1 MGLPIDLAMPLK
13 YIPKENLKFTY
24 TKFSILY
31 QYIYHDSSIYNVQS
45 GNAINIYQLINS

>member
-24 TKFSILY
+24 TKFSI
-31 QYIYHDSSIYNVQS
+31 YIYHDSSIYNVQS